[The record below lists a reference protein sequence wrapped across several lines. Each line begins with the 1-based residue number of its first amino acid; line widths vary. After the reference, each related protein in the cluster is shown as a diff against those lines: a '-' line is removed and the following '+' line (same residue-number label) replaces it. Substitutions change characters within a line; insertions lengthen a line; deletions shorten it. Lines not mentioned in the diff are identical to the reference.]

1 MACCLALEVA
11 APAGEVTGKVT
22 AAGGQALAGAL
33 VRVVSI
39 VPSTAALPARPAP
52 VLTIRAGRL
61 EPLTL
66 VVLTNEPFTLTN
78 TSEVLYNVHFRFK
91 ESIERN
97 LGMAGPAVDR
107 KTVLVPKAELFARIS
122 EDLYRLNG
130 HVCVV
135 ENPFY
140 ALADASGAFKLPDLP
155 PGSYTV
161 EAAHPRTVSVR
172 REIIVTGASTPL
184 NFDLPL
190 KRANPL

>member
-1 MACCLALEVA
+1 MTVPA
-11 APAGEVTGKVT
+11 AEVTGKVT
-22 AAGGQALAGAL
+22 AAGGQALPGAL

-39 VPSTAALPARPAP
+39 VPSTAALPPRPAP

-78 TSEVLYNVHFRFK
+78 MSEVPYNVHFRFK
-91 ESIERN
+91 ASIERN
-97 LGMAGPAVDR
+97 FGMAGPPVNR
-107 KTVLVPKAELFARIS
+107 TTVLVPKAELFARIW
-122 EDLYRLNG
+122 EDLSRLNG

-140 ALADASGAFKLPDLP
+140 ALTDASGAFKLPDLP
-155 PGSYTV
+155 PGAYTM
-161 EAAHPRTVSVR
+161 EAAHPRTGSVQ
-172 REIIVTGASTPL
+172 REIIITGANTSL
-184 NFDLPL
+184 NFELPL